1 MGESPSPLF
10 GLRHVGGM
18 WRVVLA
24 VWLVSV
30 VVFLP
35 ARVVVWAAVG
45 PTFAALPGSD
55 LPDGEL
61 ALIATELLRPVW
73 VPLAVAGLSGWLALW
88 AWTVLW
94 HAGVVRWR
102 LVSGRIELRLAE
114 VMGHGLIGWW
124 RWARLGATSLGVLL
138 LSHAALFLLV
148 LQVKEQVRESA
159 DDSLLGVGLAA
170 VLTVSA
176 GMTILCWLATLRGA
190 WLLGAGDRRSAV
202 MAWLAGLWGSVRQ
215 PVSSL
220 FTLAVWGLPA
230 ISATVIPLAAGWR
243 FAALQGIVPTAIVEA
258 AAGLL
263 TAFCLVGLFLSFA
276 PVTGLVGDDQPN
288 EP

>member
-1 MGESPSPLF
+1 M
-10 GLRHVGGM
+10 
-18 WRVVLA
+18 
-24 VWLVSV
+24 WLVSV
-30 VVFLP
+30 AVFLP
-35 ARVVVWAAVG
+35 ARVVVWTAVG
-45 PTFAALPGSD
+45 PTFAALPDGD

-61 ALIATELLRPVW
+61 ALITAELLRPVW

-102 LVSGRIELRLAE
+102 LLSGRIELRLAE

-124 RWARLGATSLGVLL
+124 RWARLGATSLGVLV
-138 LSHAALFLLV
+138 LSHAALWLLV
-148 LQVKEQVRESA
+148 LEVKEQVRESA
-159 DDSLLGVGLAA
+159 DDSLFGVGLPAA
-170 VLTVSA
+170 LAVSA
-176 GMTILCWLATLRGA
+176 GVAILCWLATLRGA

-202 MAWLAGLWGSVRQ
+202 MAWLAGLRGSVLQ

-230 ISATVIPLAAGWR
+230 ISATVIPLVVGWR
-243 FAALQGIVPTAIVEA
+243 FEVLQGIVPTAVVEA

-263 TAFCLVGLFLSFA
+263 AAFCYVGLFLSFA
-276 PVTGLVGDDQPN
+276 PVTGLVGEDHSR